1 MKVTTVDHLEFYV
14 EDLARTV
21 QLFCSGFGFRRL
33 GQRGPETGLSDQ
45 RSVLL
50 GQGGIRLLVTEGLS
64 PQHPATR
71 YVERHGDGV
80 ACLAMRA
87 ENPRDALLPGP
98 GSLTHKLVAPPA
110 DDRALPPGFVTV
122 PEDAGSPDELLETI
136 DHLALC
142 VPAGTLDATVREYE
156 EVFGFRQI
164 FEERVEVGAQ
174 AMDSKVVQSESTS
187 VTLTIVSPDPSGQP
201 GQLDDF
207 LRGHG
212 AAGVQH
218 VAFGTS

>member
-1 MKVTTVDHLEFYV
+1 
-14 EDLARTV
+14 
-21 QLFCSGFGFRRL
+21 
-33 GQRGPETGLSDQ
+33 
-45 RSVLL
+45 
-50 GQGGIRLLVTEGLS
+50 
-64 PQHPATR
+64 
-71 YVERHGDGV
+71 
-80 ACLAMRA
+80 
-87 ENPRDALLPGP
+87 
-98 GSLTHKLVAPPA
+98 
-110 DDRALPPGFVTV
+110 TV

-218 VAFGTS
+218 VAFGTSDITTAVQTLSSRGIRFLTTPDSYYDEIERRLGGVSRSVAALRAGNVLVDRDHWGEMFQIFTERSEERRVGKEG